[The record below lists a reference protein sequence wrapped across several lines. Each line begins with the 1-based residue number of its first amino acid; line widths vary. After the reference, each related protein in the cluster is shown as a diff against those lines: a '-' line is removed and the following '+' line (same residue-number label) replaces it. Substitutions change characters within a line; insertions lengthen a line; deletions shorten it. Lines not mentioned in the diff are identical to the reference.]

1 MHVKTGDKVQVM
13 TGKDRGSV
21 GSVLRVDSNAGRVMV
36 EGLNMIKRH
45 KKPGPDGSEGGI
57 IDREAFM
64 DVSNVLLYSEE
75 LGRGVRTQS
84 RYVGKDG
91 NQFASKKEA
100 NASYAGVEG
109 KVTKVRICTKTGEVF
124 E

>member
-21 GSVLRVDSNAGRVMV
+21 GSVLRVDSNSGRVMV

-64 DVSNVLLYSEE
+64 DASNVLLYSEE

-100 NASYAGVEG
+100 NASYADAGG